1 MKNHLVNLCLFAG
14 ATFAATVPGFAQTS
28 QLLVKVPFD
37 FTVGAT
43 AMPAGDYTLREDST
57 GVVFITSQE
66 NRKTIGV
73 LTSADNPNQN
83 NETALK
89 FDKVNGH
96 YSLSQVIMFAEPS
109 RRILSPSS
117 TKMK

>member
-1 MKNHLVNLCLFAG
+1 MKKQLVNLCLFA
-14 ATFAATVPGFAQTS
+14 ASACALAVPGFAQTS
-28 QLLVKVPFD
+28 QLTVKVPFD

-43 AMPAGDYTLREDST
+43 QMPAGDYSLREDSS
-57 GVVFITSQE
+57 GIVFITSQE
-66 NRKTIGV
+66 NRKTIGI

-96 YSLSQVIMFAEPS
+96 YSLSEVVMFAEPA
-109 RRILSPSS
+109 RRILSPALA
-117 TKMK
+117 KKK